1 MTLQRSTGRQAPR
14 TQPTRPPGRNEGHPA
29 QAADDQTTNLSGGAH
44 ELALFASCPR
54 GLEAPLREELQSLG
68 AQHCQITPG
77 GIAFRGSPQ
86 TAMAA
91 NLHSRLASRV
101 LMQVAQ
107 ARYRDEDDLY
117 KLARR
122 IEWEHWFNEDVHLR
136 VDVSAQ
142 RSALRSLNFVALRI
156 KDAIVDRFREATG
169 SRPSV
174 DTRNPDVRIFGF
186 LGPYDATVYLDL
198 SGESLFKRGWR
209 SGEDDKG
216 AAPLKENLA
225 AGLIAL
231 AGWRAETPLYDPFCG
246 SGTLLIE
253 AAQAALA
260 IAPGI
265 GRSFGFERLRNFDP
279 LAWAKLR
286 QVAEQGTSE
295 MIGRYQRGELILRI
309 AGSDI
314 DPRAIDRTRRNL
326 DRAGIP
332 PGLVALSI
340 LDFSAPHASTPFS
353 ALGPHADA
361 PLGEAQPP
369 AGLII
374 TNPPYGARIEAL
386 LATADDD
393 HRERGRPPL
402 DGPRGP
408 ADKRSAGTSRPPAR
422 TSMADAGAGQGGGDH
437 EQSLRQCG
445 ATLKR
450 AFGGWRAFVL
460 TADPELPRLLG
471 MQARRKTPLFNGALE
486 CRLFAFD
493 IFAAR

>member
-1 MTLQRSTGRQAPR
+1 M
-14 TQPTRPPGRNEGHPA
+14 
-29 QAADDQTTNLSGGAH
+29 SGGVP
-44 ELALFASCPR
+44 ELGLFAPCPR
-54 GLEAPLREELQSLG
+54 GLEDPLRAELQSLG
-68 AQHCQITPG
+68 ARQCRITPG
-77 GIAFRGSPQ
+77 GVAFAGSPRI
-86 TAMAA
+86 AMAA

-107 ARYRDEDDLY
+107 GRYRDEDDLY

-122 IEWEHWFNEDVHLR
+122 IEWEQWFNEDVHLR

-156 KDAIVDRFREATG
+156 KDAIVDRFRETTG

-186 LGPYDATVYLDL
+186 IGPHDATLYLDL

-231 AGWRAETPLYDPFCG
+231 AGWRADTPLYDPFCG

-265 GRSFGFERLRNFDP
+265 GRSFGFERLRNFDR
-279 LAWAKLR
+279 LAWADLR
-286 QVAEQGTSE
+286 QAAEQGANAV
-295 MIGRYQRGELILRI
+295 IARYQGGELTLRI

-314 DPRAIDRTRRNL
+314 DPRAIDRSRRNL
-326 DRAGIP
+326 ARAGIP
-332 PGLVALSI
+332 AGLVSLST
-340 LDFSAPHASTPFS
+340 LDFSSPNAGSPFG
-353 ALGPHADA
+353 AEGQRPDA
-361 PLGEAQPP
+361 PVGEVHPP
-369 AGLII
+369 AGLIL
-374 TNPPYGARIEAL
+374 TNPPYGARIEAMI
-386 LATADDD
+386 AAADDD
-393 HRERGRPPL
+393 PRERGRPPM
-402 DGPRGP
+402 DGPR
-408 ADKRSAGTSRPPAR
+408 SAGERRPASVSRPPAR
-422 TSMADAGAGQGGGDH
+422 TSMADAGAGHGYGDH

-445 ATLKR
+445 ITLKR
-450 AFGGWRAFVL
+450 AFGGWRACIL
-460 TADPELPRLLG
+460 TADPEMPRLLG
-471 MQARRKTPLFNGALE
+471 MQPRRKTPLFNGALE